1 MSRPEPVVDFA
12 ELHKAR
18 SKKISKMMAKLGL
31 DALVI
36 TTTDNIRYTSDWRP
50 VPFLTELYNDEFAS
64 IFTSDGESY
73 CYQPSVIEPVK
84 NPSKEMP
91 WVKELLPMPSWSPNP
106 YVAKI
111 WGKILSKKLKQVGAK
126 KVGVEYLPFQVH
138 AELKKQMPRAGLGSV
153 FEKMLEIRAVKD
165 PTEIK
170 ILEYNA
176 GLLDECSEAGLAV
189 AKPGE
194 TEFRLATAVATKM
207 WEMGTE
213 YMSHNLIL
221 SCRRTSIEWYH
232 KKRTFSDG
240 DSVLADIGFFGMG
253 GYCTD
258 MTRTITAGQ
267 PSTTFK
273 EAYQAIKEA
282 HLKGI
287 KALVPGARASEVDE
301 VIRKTIKESGY
312 PDTPYSNGHGIG
324 LRCIESPH
332 IYKKQWMAKDTKIEP
347 GMVVCLEP
355 ETYVEDRS
363 IKLEDMV
370 LVTDSGPRTLT
381 HYPFMI

>member
-1 MSRPEPVVDFA
+1 MSRPEPPVDFA
-12 ELHKAR
+12 KLHEIRA
-18 SKKISKMMAKLGL
+18 KKVTKLMKRLGL
-31 DALVI
+31 DAIIV
-36 TTTDNIRYTSDWRP
+36 TTTDNIRYTADWRP
-50 VPFLTELYNDEFAS
+50 APMLTELYSDEFAS

-73 CYQPSVIEPVK
+73 AFQPTVMEPLK
-84 NPSKEMP
+84 GPAPEMP

-106 YVAKI
+106 FVAKI
-111 WGKILSKKLKQVGAK
+111 WGKILSKKLKQLGAK
-126 KVGVEYLPFQVH
+126 KVGVEYMPFQVH
-138 AELKKQMPRAGLGSV
+138 AELKGQMPRAGLESV
-153 FEKMLEIRAVKD
+153 FDEMLSLRAVKE
-165 PTEIK
+165 PLEIE

-194 TEFRLATAVATKM
+194 TEFKLATAVATKM
-207 WEMGTE
+207 WELGTE
-213 YMSHNLIL
+213 YTSHNLIL

-232 KKRTFSDG
+232 KKRTFSEG
-240 DSVLADIGFFGMG
+240 DSVLADIGFFGLG

-258 MTRTITAGQ
+258 MTRTITAGP

-273 EAYQAIKEA
+273 EAYQAVKEA

-287 KALVPGARASEVDE
+287 KALVPGAKASEVDA

-312 PDTPYSNGHGIG
+312 PETPYSNGHGIG
-324 LRCIESPH
+324 LRCIEAPH
-332 IYKKQWMAKDTKIEP
+332 IYKKQWMAKDTKIQP

-370 LVTDSGPRTLT
+370 LVTDSGPKDADPL
-381 HYPFMI
+381 